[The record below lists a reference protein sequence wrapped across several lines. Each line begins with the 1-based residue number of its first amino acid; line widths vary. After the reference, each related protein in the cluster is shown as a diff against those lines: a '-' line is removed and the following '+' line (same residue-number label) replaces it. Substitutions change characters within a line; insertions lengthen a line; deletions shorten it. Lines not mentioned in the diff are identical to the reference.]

1 MTQHDEELLKLIPV
15 PLTLTEKHV
24 ELATKFARGKMMD
37 GFTIA
42 DFCKHNGIS
51 TKTWY
56 GFLEIPE
63 FVSYL
68 GEVQNSVIPANE
80 KDAYQQFK
88 NHVLRIP
95 YKQNPS
101 IKELEFY
108 ADTFSYLAE
117 NDKRQ
122 KLKQLDS
129 ENISA
134 SKFENHKERTENL
147 LSRLR
152 TK

>member
-1 MTQHDEELLKLIPV
+1 MTHYDEDLLKLIPV
-15 PLTLTEKHV
+15 PATLSDKQV
-24 ELATKFARGKMMD
+24 ELAIKFARGKMME
-37 GFTIA
+37 GFTVNG
-42 DFCKHNGIS
+42 FCSDNKIS
-51 TKTWY
+51 SKTWY
-56 GFLEIPE
+56 IFLENPA

-68 GEVQNSVIPANE
+68 SEVQNAVIPANE

-95 YKQNPS
+95 FKQNPS

-117 NDKRQ
+117 NDKQ
-122 KLKQLDS
+122 QQLKALNS

-134 SKFENHKERTENL
+134 SKFDNEKQRRTSLLERL
-147 LSRLR
+147 
-152 TK
+152 KG

>member
-1 MTQHDEELLKLIPV
+1 MEKQYDEDLIKLIPV
-15 PLTLTEKHV
+15 PKILDERHV
-24 ELATKFARGKMMD
+24 ELAIKFARGKQME

-56 GFLEIPE
+56 GFLETPE
-63 FVSYL
+63 FKHYL
-68 GEVQNSVIPANE
+68 GEVQNAVIPNSE

-101 IKELEFY
+101 IKELEFFG
-108 ADTFSYLAE
+108 DTFSYLVE
-117 NDKRQ
+117 NEKRQ
-122 KLKQLDS
+122 KLKALDS
-129 ENISA
+129 ENTSSA
-134 SKFENHKERTENL
+134 KFTNEEARRSNL
-147 LSRLR
+147 MARL
-152 TK
+152 KG